1 MDPSGHR
8 VAMPLLPIV
17 LAAAALGVVT
27 TAADM
32 RPNIVLII
40 ADDLGFN
47 DVSFR
52 GSNQIPTPNIDAL
65 AFSGVILNQH
75 YVLPTCTPS
84 RTAILTG
91 QYPIRTG
98 MQGYPLKAGEAR
110 GLPLQFPTLP
120 ERLAALGYRTNLVGK
135 WHQGYHHA
143 EYTPL
148 RRGFHHHLGYWNGY
162 MSYFSH
168 AVHMDSAHGL
178 EEGRIGFDLHLDAEP
193 AWHLRG
199 QYATHL
205 FTEHAED
212 IIAQHNSTAGPLYLQ
227 LAHLAAHAGL
237 NGTYLEV
244 PDEELN
250 DKRHGYIVG
259 SDRRHLAG
267 VIRELDESV
276 GRVVRALDEK
286 GILDNTIIV
295 FMADN
300 GGETLGPHSNHASNW
315 PLRGQKWT
323 VYEGGVRGAAV
334 VWSTKLARPGS
345 LHQNLV
351 HATDWL
357 PTFYQAAGGN
367 MSDLGP
373 LDGVSQWGS
382 LTSASALAPRSEV
395 LVNIDEAGAL
405 IQRDWQADWKLV
417 RGQQSPD
424 RSGYVSESGHGAE
437 VPAYNVSA
445 VLASEA
451 AAALGK
457 HLPALTEA
465 AVRQRRADAATGAGP
480 CQAVADTLDLACKP
494 YCLFNLR
501 TDPCEA
507 VDVRD
512 AHREVGDRLLERLAY
527 WENLT
532 VPQINQPVDEAADP
546 RQHNMTWVSWL
557 DVQPQPPATA
567 AGVTAAPL
575 AILAVLLPAVCFL

>member
-1 MDPSGHR
+1 MEAILA
-8 VAMPLLPIV
+8 VV
-17 LAAAALGVVT
+17 LAATLGASA
-27 TAADM
+27 AADT

-65 AFSGVILNQH
+65 AFSGVILDQH

-98 MQGYPLKAGEAR
+98 MQGYPLKAGEPR
-110 GLPLQFPTLP
+110 GLPLEFPTLP
-120 ERLAALGYRTNLVGK
+120 ERLAELGYRTNLVGK

-143 EYTPL
+143 DYTPL
-148 RRGFHHHLGYWNGY
+148 GRGFHHHLGYWNGY
-162 MSYFSH
+162 MSYFTH
-168 AVHMDSAHGL
+168 AVHMDSPNGL
-178 EEGRIGFDLHLDAEP
+178 AEGRIGFDLHLDAEP

-199 QYATHL
+199 RYATHL

-212 IIAQHNSTAGPLYLQ
+212 IILQHDSEAGPLYLQ

-237 NGTYLEV
+237 NGTFLEV

-250 DKRHGYIVG
+250 DRRHGYIAG

-267 VIRELDESV
+267 IIREMDESV
-276 GRVVRALDEK
+276 GRVVSALDRK

-334 VWSTKLARPGS
+334 VWSPRLARPGS
-345 LHQNLV
+345 VHQGLV

-357 PTFYQAAGGN
+357 PTFYEAAGGN
-367 MSDLGP
+367 VSDLGP
-373 LDGVSQWGS
+373 LDGLSQWGS
-382 LTSASALAPRSEV
+382 LTSAGSLAPRSEV

-417 RGQQSPD
+417 RGQQSAD
-424 RSGYVSESGHGAE
+424 RSGYVGESGRGPE
-437 VPAYNVSA
+437 VPEYNVSA
-445 VLASEA
+445 VLGSAA
-451 AAALGK
+451 AAALGR
-457 HLPALTEA
+457 HVPPLTA
-465 AVRQRRADAATGAGP
+465 SLVARRRAQASAWHALCPEDAANA
-480 CQAVADTLDLACKP
+480 ADTLDLACAP

-501 TDPCEA
+501 VDPCEA

-512 AHREVGDRLLERLAY
+512 SYRDVGDRLLQRLAY

-546 RQHNMTWVSWL
+546 RKHNMTWVSWL
-557 DVQPQPPATA
+557 DPQDQPSGAAGALPAT
-567 AGVTAAPL
+567 L
-575 AILAVLLPAVCFL
+575 ATTVVVVLVVLAVCSL